1 MRLLCR
7 DTNSDQYKI
16 GFVCYCSKHVSVQ
29 LYTRIRP
36 FCLKSRIVG
45 KSPIMTHAYN
55 SQRSS
60 KTPILFNTNYIYI
73 YAFSRRFYPKRLT
86 VHSGYTFFLS
96 VCVPGNRTHNLCTAN
111 AMLYHWATGT
121 QIMITRAD
129 YWLIKTIFF
138 ILFSDRNSD
147 TGSWIILINHSVK
160 PWLI

>member
-16 GFVCYCSKHVSVQ
+16 GFVCYCSKHVSLQ

-36 FCLKSRIVG
+36 FCLKSRIIG

-73 YAFSRRFYPKRLT
+73 YAFSGRFYPKRLT

-96 VCVPGNRTHNLCTAN
+96 VHVFPGIRTHNLCAAN
-111 AMLYHWATGT
+111 TMLYHWATRT

-138 ILFSDRNSD
+138 IFFSDRNSE
-147 TGSWIILINHSVK
+147 IMNHSD
-160 PWLI
+160 